1 MKYRVLI
8 TGGAGFIGSHL
19 ADALLANGHSVRALD
34 NLSPQVHGSGQR
46 RPAYLARDV
55 ELCVGDVRDARAVA
69 RALEGVDAVYH
80 FAAMVGVSQSMYKVH
95 DYVDVNSGGTAV
107 LLECLA
113 KKPVR
118 KLVVASSM
126 SIYGEGSY
134 LDAAGREVNVR
145 GRSIQQLRRGEWELS
160 GADGQ
165 ALSPRPTPESKTPTL
180 ESIYALTKYDQE
192 QQCLMV
198 GRAYDIPTTALRFFN
213 VFGPR
218 QALSNPYTGVLAIFS
233 SRLLND
239 RVPLVYEDGLQR
251 RDFVSVHDVVQAC
264 MACLT
269 KRESDGL
276 AINVG
281 SGKSISILDVATK
294 IAVALGKTPAAEVTG
309 KYRVGD
315 IRHCFSDISRA
326 VEVLGYQPRVG
337 FDEGIQELA
346 SSIRGALA
354 HDRLNEAR
362 AELDARGLTL

>member
-19 ADALLANGHSVRALD
+19 ADALLAQGHSVRALD

-46 RPAYLARDV
+46 RPSYLAREV
-55 ELCVGDVRDARAVA
+55 ELVVGDVRDARAVT
-69 RALEGVDAVYH
+69 RALEGVDVVFH

-113 KKPVR
+113 KHPVR
-118 KLVVASSM
+118 KLTVASSM
-126 SIYGEGSY
+126 SIYGEGAY
-134 LDAAGREVNVR
+134 RDADGRPATAAS
-145 GRSIQQLRRGEWELS
+145 RSVTQLKRAEWELLDPS
-160 GADGQ
+160 GR
-165 ALSPRPTPESKTPTL
+165 ALSPEPTTESKTPAL
-180 ESIYALTKYDQE
+180 ESIYALSKFDQE

-198 GRAYDIPTTALRFFN
+198 GKAYDIPTTALRFFN

-239 RVPLVYEDGLQR
+239 RAPLVYEDGLQR

-264 MACLT
+264 LLT
-269 KRESDGL
+269 LSKPASDGQVF
-276 AINVG
+276 NVG
-281 SGKSISILDVATK
+281 SGKSISILDVASK
-294 IAVALGKTPAAEVTG
+294 IAIALGKTPAAEVTG

-315 IRHCFSDISRA
+315 IRHCFADISRTTDL
-326 VEVLGYQPRVG
+326 LGYRPRVS
-337 FDEGIQELA
+337 FSEGIEELA
-346 SSIRGALA
+346 ESIRGQLVQDRA
-354 HDRLNEAR
+354 HEAR